1 MRFPRRENFTPQI
14 NLPFSCLNSL
24 FLWQNYQD
32 FNVINPS
39 FSLFIGIYCF
49 LALPL
54 FSQASSNPFDLQGRI
69 TDDTPPATPTQQT
82 PADAFSNPFDLVQEN
97 ETTPAVKKQSPKGS
111 PIPPKKQFL
120 LFLTL
125 FNLLFFSFIATLLRS
140 YQQKVVQAF
149 VTPNFLSQLYRER
162 EVGVVT
168 PFIIMYG
175 FFLFNAA
182 FFALQVL
189 GNPFQNPEASS
200 LLTLAY
206 YFAGISSFLLGKHLL
221 LWLTGQVF
229 PIREALARYSF
240 TIMVYY
246 ILIGFFLTAANLFL
260 SYGTDWLANI
270 TPVLSLTVI
279 ALILTFRQ
287 IRSFMLT
294 IRLFTQHKF
303 HFLLYICSVE
313 FVPFILLIKFLQIYF

>member
-1 MRFPRRENFTPQI
+1 M
-14 NLPFSCLNSL
+14 LNSL

-54 FSQASSNPFDLQGRI
+54 LSQVSSNPFDLQGRV
-69 TDDTPPATPTQQT
+69 TDNPSLANQAQETPS
-82 PADAFSNPFDLVQEN
+82 DALANPFDLIQEN
-97 ETTPAVKKQSPKGS
+97 KITPVVKKQP
-111 PIPPKKQFL
+111 PIPSKKQFL

-140 YQQKVVQAF
+140 YQQKVIQAF
-149 VTPNFLSQLYRER
+149 VTPNFLNQLYRER
-162 EVGVVT
+162 EIGVIA
-168 PFIIMYG
+168 PFLIMYA
-175 FFLFNAA
+175 FFLFNTA
-182 FFALQVL
+182 FFALQTL
-189 GNPFQNPEASS
+189 GNPFQNPQASS

-206 YFAGISSFLLGKHLL
+206 YFAGLGSFLLGKHLL
-221 LWLTGQVF
+221 LWLTGQIF
-229 PIREALARYSF
+229 PLREVLARYSF
-240 TIMVYY
+240 TIMIYY

-260 SYGTDWLANI
+260 SYGADWLAKI
-270 TPVLSLTVI
+270 TPVLSLAVI

-287 IRSFMLT
+287 IRSFILT
-294 IRLFTQHKF
+294 FRLFTQHKF